1 MKMRA
6 SSALA
11 VALSLALWAGAAG
24 AGSSTKGVVLYVGAH
39 PGDLGTVAGLA
50 FRMKGDYDFRVADF
64 TRGEGSCGP
73 DGFYDGSAGQI
84 RAEEER
90 KACALLGCEPVFL
103 GQTNFQGRLAF
114 ADETAT
120 RAIEDLIWQLKP
132 KAVITHW
139 PVDADS
145 DHLQCSAAVQHA
157 VYNVQRDRNFSTE
170 LYFSEGSPSQTMN
183 YCSTYSVDVTPFEAK
198 ALELVNCYVSQDGAA
213 LARDKAARLRE
224 RGREAMPPVVCAETY
239 TTFSGDPL
247 VGGVLEEYLLPIA
260 GGETCEEEFAP
271 PIYLQDSF
279 VSLRPLD
286 CSTLFPVGNLS
297 DDPALRNLNY
307 SAIGWELDAAEDA
320 SRKVTVTAQA
330 GTMVG
335 GSFKS
340 DGSAPQVLLENAT
353 GRGEFDWTVT
363 EIARKVYQLKHVVSK
378 NGTVDSSAT
387 LSGYLDFS
395 GYSTT
400 VGAVREG
407 ELTPEAR
414 LADGARAHVVMDL
427 EEGVRTPKYLSYVL
441 PFEYSSTNWIGDV
454 KGVTVSSVASVT
466 IVQLAGD
473 DPDVTKWAEVQGT
486 SRELKKAV
494 GEDAVKWKARKGVW
508 KATFDILNG
517 DSRIHRETVIF
528 DLRDSK
534 GTGFVLTVS

>member
-1 MKMRA
+1 MDTILKQTLL
-6 SSALA
+6 LA
-11 VALSLALWAGAAG
+11 VWIGAVSA
-24 AGSSTKGVVLYVGAH
+24 
-39 PGDLGTVAGLA
+39 
-50 FRMKGDYDFRVADF
+50 VADGV
-64 TRGEGSCGP
+64 RE
-73 DGFYDGSAGQI
+73 
-84 RAEEER
+84 
-90 KACALLGCEPVFL
+90 
-103 GQTNFQGRLAF
+103 
-114 ADETAT
+114 DE
-120 RAIEDLIWQLKP
+120 LSP
-132 KAVITHW
+132 AV
-139 PVDADS
+139 
-145 DHLQCSAAVQHA
+145 HLQDAS
-157 VYNVQRDRNFSTE
+157 
-170 LYFSEGSPSQTMN
+170 
-183 YCSTYSVDVTPFEAK
+183 
-198 ALELVNCYVSQDGAA
+198 
-213 LARDKAARLRE
+213 
-224 RGREAMPPVVCAETY
+224 
-239 TTFSGDPL
+239 
-247 VGGVLEEYLLPIA
+247 
-260 GGETCEEEFAP
+260 
-271 PIYLQDSF
+271 

-528 DLRDSK
+528 DLRDSR
-534 GTGFVLTVS
+534 GNGFVLMLY